1 MSNIRG
7 LSDFANSNK
16 GKGNDSDSDDD
27 NKPQQ
32 FFAGGEKSG
41 VAIQGPP
48 KGKNLVKDI
57 MGKAA
62 NADSQETQQ
71 TPSYFSGS
79 GHRLGTENDE
89 PSSSSSSATTQPP
102 QQQTQRQELHEP
114 VERRLT
120 FWQDGFTVEFG
131 ALMRYDDP
139 ANEALLQAINNGTA
153 PLSLLNV
160 LPGQQVTVNIEEH
173 LSEPWTKEAADKYAK
188 NSKPAGSK
196 EAKMKAFSGAGH
208 RLGSEAP
215 AESSSA
221 LPGGFPSSS
230 SSSSAAPAPAP
241 AVSAAISV
249 DPNAPTTSIQIRLAD
264 GTRLVARMNHTHTVG
279 DLRSFVQASRPGQ
292 GAFAI
297 MTTFPNR
304 DLTEDGVSLK
314 EAGLLNAVVVQR
326 ML

>member
-7 LSDFANSNK
+7 LSDFTNSNK

-27 NKPQQ
+27 DKPQQ

-89 PSSSSSSATTQPP
+89 PSLSSSPVATQQP

-173 LSEPWTKEAADKYAK
+173 LSEPWTKEAAD
-188 NSKPAGSK
+188 N
-196 EAKMKAFSGAGH
+196 EV
-208 RLGSEAP
+208 P
-215 AESSSA
+215 AEIASA

-230 SSSSAAPAPAP
+230 SSSSSSAAPAP
-241 AVSAAISV
+241 AVSAAAISV

-279 DLRSFVQASRPGQ
+279 DLRSFVQASKPGQ

>member
-7 LSDFANSNK
+7 LSDFGNSNK
-16 GKGNDSDSDDD
+16 GKGNDSGSDEDD
-27 NKPQQ
+27 KPQQ
-32 FFAGGEKSG
+32 FFSGGEKSG

-62 NADSQETQQ
+62 NADSQDTQQ

-79 GHRLGTENDE
+79 GHRLGTENE
-89 PSSSSSSATTQPP
+89 ASSSSSSAAPQPP
-102 QQQTQRQELHEP
+102 QPQIQRQELHEP

-188 NSKPAGSK
+188 NSKTGSK

-208 RLGSEAP
+208 RLGSEAS

-221 LPGGFPSSS
+221 LPGGFPSSP
-230 SSSSAAPAPAP
+230 SSSSATSTP
-241 AVSAAISV
+241 AVSATISV

-264 GTRLVARMNHTHTVG
+264 GTRLVARMNHSHTVG
-279 DLRSFVQASRPGQ
+279 DLRSFIQASRPGQ
-292 GAFAI
+292 GSFAI

-304 DLTEDGVSLK
+304 DLTENGVSLK